1 MWKLTSSIQKKAY
14 LCLPSTSEMR
24 TVMARLGQPQCGR
37 L

>member
-1 MWKLTSSIQKKAY
+1 MWKLTSSIQKAY

-24 TVMARLGQPQCGR
+24 TVMAGLGQPQCGR